1 MREEKQKVRLE
12 IQCLAALLPA
22 GSMGAGGSGH
32 GILRPDLHRKHLQRY
47 FTQIIRY

>member
-22 GSMGAGGSGH
+22 GSMGAVGMA
-32 GILRPDLHRKHLQRY
+32 
-47 FTQIIRY
+47 F